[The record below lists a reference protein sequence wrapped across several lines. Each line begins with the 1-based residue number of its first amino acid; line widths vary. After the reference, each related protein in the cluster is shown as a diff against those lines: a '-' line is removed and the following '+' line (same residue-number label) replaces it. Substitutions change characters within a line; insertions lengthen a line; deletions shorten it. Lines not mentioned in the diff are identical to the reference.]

1 MYLIPPA
8 PLHFLVFSF
17 LSSLFCLWLLKQLVM
32 RNPDH
37 ADSGVA
43 AHEMTIFK
51 DLLSGSFEDI
61 KDTLKIVS
69 KTVMPVEEIRQM
81 FPEDFIES
89 GTFVLYFW
97 Y

>member
-1 MYLIPPA
+1 
-8 PLHFLVFSF
+8 
-17 LSSLFCLWLLKQLVM
+17 M

-69 KTVMPVEEIRQM
+69 KTVMPVEEIREM
-81 FPEDFIES
+81 FPEDFKES
-89 GTFVLYFW
+89 GLFYISGTRFAN
-97 Y
+97 